1 MNNFTKLLNNKYQDI
16 PSVEE
21 AFKIESL
28 ARDYVATLEGIN
40 SLNTEVPTMKVP
52 DVEVLTDQLRSAGTN
67 STSFALL
74 KEETNFLN
82 SMYSTIARSRNDIE
96 KYKKE
101 TKKRFEDIENDL
113 KKKGKSALEIE
124 NEMKKELEKYTNSI
138 ILDPAVP
145 GYKNNEI
152 AQTNIINYTS
162 TASDPSARKKFLNSY
177 QVESQKLSKKKSSL
191 IPSVSSDGS
200 IMELKDASIKEILPS
215 ILDDQFSKFEEG
227 VISPLAGDQSNP
239 SEAPSAAEEKIEET
253 QATPEKAPESSVA
266 GVSPIPKQSAT
277 EVPKATPGAEIS
289 PETPQIYRIREA
301 GSEVDSIYDA
311 KTGEKIESIER
322 FKADYQAKGAVEVDA
337 PDSVKQI
344 YRDGEKIFD
353 AKTGDQILDP
363 SILGSEYK
371 GAIEVE
377 KPETPQKIE
386 DYAPKGTKADDQEY
400 LREGDIE
407 VLKERQAQS
416 PDKTAGEVYSE
427 AMKDTGEQEILTSDK
442 PKRKFTKIVRNEDG
456 SIKTDENG
464 KPVSEDYYLPV
475 YTKEELEAMSQE
487 DKDAILEKAKQAFI
501 STGGTEEEW
510 AGSQEYQAALDTL
523 SKEASGDETYRAGEY
538 AARLDATEEKMKKD
552 AINKAR
558 SLAGADWDKLTDD
571 EKNTKIEE
579 NLKEIKVKNNMG
591 ADVDYN
597 ISEEVNFSLIES
609 EKRLKEANPMQ
620 EEIKLPEKTNPW
632 ASNANAAQASQNTI
646 KPFEIA
652 KEPEDTSLQD
662 KKTAYRKVTKNR
674 LAGEE

>member
-16 PSVEE
+16 PSVQE

-52 DVEVLTDQLRSAGTN
+52 DVEVLTDQLRKAGVS
-67 STSFALL
+67 STSFDLL
-74 KEETNFLN
+74 KEETDFLN

-101 TKKRFEDIENDL
+101 TKKRFEDIESNL
-113 KKKGKSALEIE
+113 KKKGKSTLEIE
-124 NEMKKELEKYTNSI
+124 NEMKKEVEKYTNSI
-138 ILDPAVP
+138 ILDAAVP

-152 AQTNIINYTS
+152 AQINIINYTS
-162 TASDPSARKKFLNSY
+162 TASDPSARKKFLSSY
-177 QVESQKLSKKKSSL
+177 KVASQKLSREKSSL
-191 IPSVSSDGS
+191 VPAVASDGS
-200 IMELKDASIKEILPS
+200 ILELKDASIKEILPS
-215 ILDDQFSKFEEG
+215 ILNDQFSKFQEG
-227 VISPLAGDQSNP
+227 VISPLAGDQPTP
-239 SEAPSAAEEKIEET
+239 SQDTETTEEKIEET
-253 QATPEKAPESSVA
+253 NATPEKAPEASVT

-277 EVPKATPGAEIS
+277 EVPKATPGAKIS

-322 FKADYQAKGAVEVDA
+322 FKADYQGKGAVEVEA
-337 PDSVKQI
+337 PDNIKQI

-353 AKTGDQILDP
+353 AKTGEQILDP
-363 SILGSEYK
+363 SILGSEYR

-377 KPETPQKIE
+377 KPETPEKIE
-386 DYAPKGTKADDQEY
+386 DYSPKGTKADGQEY

-416 PDKTAGEVYSE
+416 PDKTAGQVYSE

-487 DKDAILEKAKQAFI
+487 DKDAVLEKVKQAFI

-510 AGSQEYQAALDTL
+510 AGSQEYQAALDTVNN
-523 SKEASGDETYRAGEY
+523 EASGDETYRAGEY
-538 AARLDATEEKMKKD
+538 KARLDATEEKMKKD
-552 AINKAR
+552 ALKKAR
-558 SLAGADWDKLTDD
+558 SLVGADWDKLTP
-571 EKNTKIEE
+571 EE
-579 NLKEIKVKNNMG
+579 QNKKVEESLREIKIINNMG
-591 ADVDYN
+591 EDVDYN
-597 ISEEVNFSLIES
+597 VSEEIIYKDKKKTDET
-609 EKRLKEANPMQ
+609 PTT
-620 EEIKLPEKTNPW
+620 PTTPTNPW
-632 ASNANAAQASQNTI
+632 ASNANAAQASQKTI

-652 KEPEDTSLQD
+652 KEPENTSLEN